1 MNHDSK
7 LLNPREVSLRGIL
20 FYIICHH
27 TFLAF
32 YNLGECF
39 EYGIGVNKD
48 NVKAFEWISPKIRRY
63 DQSCDFEKKCDLEPF
78 DKKVN
83 QYIRS
88 LDFIAGDKDEQ
99 VCRRR
104 KADAL
109 LKRYRNGSKPD
120 QKRAKDW
127 EQKRKSSVT
136 GGGSSIIIHNSTLSG
151 NSLSGNSLGIGS
163 ITRSSVNE
171 TKKQARNVQAP
182 RTPEYQM
189 LSSSSSVPLTIR
201 NESDEETDTDSD
213 GTDSDK
219 RDLKNLTFDEY
230 VDGDAVRVDG
240 GDDEE
245 TPDYNDDEVNV
256 EAERDKQG
264 SRLII
269 EEINKMKAEYS
280 ERYHKIRPENK
291 WKLPSGKFAEDI
303 LYEYTLN
310 LEYESYL
317 HSFIIDTSDE
327 TIMNL
332 FNDLDR
338 HHINTYNILPEPQVD
353 DKLLDFLLRYR
364 EKTPQGLR
372 KLINAGIDLPSY
384 DSQRDFDYHYIHEV
398 FSHLLPRYEL
408 RPNDYTNS
416 HLEGWFKTN
425 IWSVIVDCCLLDVVN
440 SEFIRGE
447 GCSRAS
453 GQRKN
458 KGRKSS
464 EVRKILG
471 QIVGFLHSGQYLQQL
486 VMDIPCGSICRL
498 RRYPSTK
505 IPAKL
510 DEIDELITMVND
522 MLVAKLRI
530 RRCFESIN
538 NIDSSSNEGL
548 KRRLKNRKEIK
559 SEADNLPDTQKTPKK
574 KKLRKN

>member
-1 MNHDSK
+1 MSEVNYMNYFTKKHLDWD
-7 LLNPREVSLRGIL
+7 VID
-20 FYIICHH
+20 
-27 TFLAF
+27 FL
-32 YNLGECF
+32 E
-39 EYGIGVNKD
+39 
-48 NVKAFEWISPKIRRY
+48 
-63 DQSCDFEKKCDLEPF
+63 KCDLEPF

-83 QYIRS
+83 QYIRC
-88 LDFIAGDKDEQ
+88 LDFIADDKDEQ

-136 GGGSSIIIHNSTLSG
+136 GG
-151 NSLSGNSLGIGS
+151 IGS
-163 ITRSSVNE
+163 IARSSVNE
-171 TKKQARNVQAP
+171 TKKQARPTFNVQAP

-256 EAERDKQG
+256 EVERDKQG

-398 FSHLLPRYEL
+398 FSHLGLVQDKYLER
-408 RPNDYTNS
+408 NS
-416 HLEGWFKTN
+416 R
-425 IWSVIVDCCLLDVVN
+425 LLSFRC
-440 SEFIRGE
+440 SEFRIHTVALALQGNEKIRE
-447 GCSRAS
+447 E
-453 GQRKN
+453 K
-458 KGRKSS
+458 
-464 EVRKILG
+464 VRKLERFLAMEYYGKLG
-471 QIVGFLHSGQYLQQL
+471 TPDEFAISEESRLWDGEDGTKYLSDGLRKLPKTMRGQYLQQL

-574 KKLRKN
+574 KN

>member
-1 MNHDSK
+1 MLKHLNGYLQKLGDTISHVTLKVHRNPIGHSFHIFTRNKCLKLIMNYFTKKHLSWD
-7 LLNPREVSLRGIL
+7 VID
-20 FYIICHH
+20 
-27 TFLAF
+27 FL
-32 YNLGECF
+32 E
-39 EYGIGVNKD
+39 
-48 NVKAFEWISPKIRRY
+48 
-63 DQSCDFEKKCDLEPF
+63 KCDLEPF

-83 QYIRS
+83 QYIRC

-163 ITRSSVNE
+163 IARSSVNE

-372 KLINAGIDLPSY
+372 
-384 DSQRDFDYHYIHEV
+384 
-398 FSHLLPRYEL
+398 
-408 RPNDYTNS
+408 
-416 HLEGWFKTN
+416 
-425 IWSVIVDCCLLDVVN
+425 
-440 SEFIRGE
+440 
-447 GCSRAS
+447 
-453 GQRKN
+453 
-458 KGRKSS
+458 
-464 EVRKILG
+464 
-471 QIVGFLHSGQYLQQL
+471 QYLQQL

-574 KKLRKN
+574 KN

>member
-1 MNHDSK
+1 M
-7 LLNPREVSLRGIL
+7 
-20 FYIICHH
+20 
-27 TFLAF
+27 
-32 YNLGECF
+32 
-39 EYGIGVNKD
+39 
-48 NVKAFEWISPKIRRY
+48 
-63 DQSCDFEKKCDLEPF
+63 
-78 DKKVN
+78 
-83 QYIRS
+83 
-88 LDFIAGDKDEQ
+88 
-99 VCRRR
+99 
-104 KADAL
+104 
-109 LKRYRNGSKPD
+109 
-120 QKRAKDW
+120 
-127 EQKRKSSVT
+127 
-136 GGGSSIIIHNSTLSG
+136 
-151 NSLSGNSLGIGS
+151 SGNSLGIGS
-163 ITRSSVNE
+163 IARSSVNE
-171 TKKQARNVQAP
+171 TKKQARPTFNVQAP

-219 RDLKNLTFDEY
+219 RDLKNLMFDEY

-338 HHINTYNILPEPQVD
+338 HHINTYNILSESQVD

-440 SEFIRGE
+440 SEFICGE

-471 QIVGFLHSGQYLQQL
+471 RKCDGILRELGTPDEFVISEEGRLWDGEDGTKYLS
-486 VMDIPCGSICRL
+486 DG
-498 RRYPSTK
+498 
-505 IPAKL
+505 
-510 DEIDELITMVND
+510 
-522 MLVAKLRI
+522 
-530 RRCFESIN
+530 
-538 NIDSSSNEGL
+538 
-548 KRRLKNRKEIK
+548 
-559 SEADNLPDTQKTPKK
+559 
-574 KKLRKN
+574 LRKLCEIR

>member
-1 MNHDSK
+1 MSEVNYMNYFTKKHLDWD
-7 LLNPREVSLRGIL
+7 VID
-20 FYIICHH
+20 
-27 TFLAF
+27 FL
-32 YNLGECF
+32 E
-39 EYGIGVNKD
+39 
-48 NVKAFEWISPKIRRY
+48 
-63 DQSCDFEKKCDLEPF
+63 KCDLEPF

-83 QYIRS
+83 QYIRC
-88 LDFIAGDKDEQ
+88 LDFIADDKDEQ

-163 ITRSSVNE
+163 IARSSVNE
-171 TKKQARNVQAP
+171 TVQMEKTGRPTFNVQAP

-201 NESDEETDTDSD
+201 NESDEETDTD
-213 GTDSDK
+213 
-219 RDLKNLTFDEY
+219 N
-230 VDGDAVRVDG
+230 G

-256 EAERDKQG
+256 EAEQDKQG

-303 LYEYTLN
+303 FYEYTLN
-310 LEYESYL
+310 LEYE
-317 HSFIIDTSDE
+317 SFIIDTSDE

-332 FNDLDR
+332 FNDIDR

-471 QIVGFLHSGQYLQQL
+471 RKCDGILRELGTPDEFAISEEGRLWDGEDGTKYLSDGLRKLPKTMRDTLAQKVKKFKLSSVISHQLEIVGFLHSGQYLQQL

-522 MLVAKLRI
+522 MLVAK
-530 RRCFESIN
+530 
-538 NIDSSSNEGL
+538 
-548 KRRLKNRKEIK
+548 
-559 SEADNLPDTQKTPKK
+559 
-574 KKLRKN
+574 

>member
-1 MNHDSK
+1 MLKHLNGYLQK
-7 LLNPREVSLRGIL
+7 LGDTISHVTLKVHRNPIGHS
-20 FYIICHH
+20 FYIFTRNKCLKLIMNYFTKKHLSNVID
-27 TFLAF
+27 FL
-32 YNLGECF
+32 E
-39 EYGIGVNKD
+39 
-48 NVKAFEWISPKIRRY
+48 
-63 DQSCDFEKKCDLEPF
+63 KCDLEPF